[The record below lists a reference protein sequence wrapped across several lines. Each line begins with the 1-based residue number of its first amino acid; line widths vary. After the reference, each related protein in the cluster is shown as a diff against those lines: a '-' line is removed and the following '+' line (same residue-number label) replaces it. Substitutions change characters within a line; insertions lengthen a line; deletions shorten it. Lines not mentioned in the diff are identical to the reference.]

1 MSQAFVGEIRMLP
14 YTFPPMGWAWCN
26 GQQMS
31 IQTSAALYAV
41 IGFIFGGDQRNYFNL
56 PNLQGLTPMHAGSGS
71 GLTPRAFAS
80 TGGAAVASITLSQM
94 PNHTH
99 TISGD
104 NKSGT
109 QGTPSSAV
117 YPAKDQSNPHY
128 KLAPSPATMVAMGV
142 GALAAAAG
150 GAQSHNNVQSYQ
162 VVNHCIC
169 LEGVFPMR
177 N

>member
-14 YTFPPMGWAWCN
+14 YTFAPMGWAWCN
-26 GQQMS
+26 GQQLNVQS
-31 IQTSAALYAV
+31 NQALYAV
-41 IGFIFGGDQRNYFNL
+41 IGYVFGGDRSTVFNL
-56 PNLQGLTPMHAGSGS
+56 PNLQGLTPMHAGAGA

-80 TGGAAVASITLSQM
+80 TGGATVASLNMNQM

-99 TISGD
+99 TVNGD
-104 NKSGT
+104 NVQGN
-109 QGTPSSAV
+109 QGTPSGTV
-117 YPAKDQSNPHY
+117 YPSQDNFNAHY
-128 KLAPSPATMVAMGV
+128 KTTPDPTKIVAMG
-142 GALAAAAG
+142 GNALALAG
-150 GAQSHNNVQSYQ
+150 GGQSHNNVQAYQ